1 MKVPGSATRELR
13 PLTPGLV
20 GDLVGAC
27 APCTFWQTVPRNGHS
42 GPHEPLELLA
52 EWVETVT
59 SDWGSPG
66 RVAYLDGQPVGHVLF
81 APARYVPRLAAFPTS
96 PSDLSTLMLV
106 TAVTTPEHSALRK
119 TLVQAAA
126 KDALTHRARSLE
138 AVGARPLAVSRHG
151 CVLDVAFLEKV
162 GFRIERDHPA
172 YPRLRIDLRTL
183 VTLRD
188 EVAEALSRA
197 LARMPAVRPAP
208 APHPNGTSHA
218 NVAEPSPE
226 RPLSR

>member
-1 MKVPGSATRELR
+1 MRELR
-13 PLTPGLV
+13 PLTPELV

-42 GPHEPLELLA
+42 GPHDPAELLS

-66 RVAYLDGQPVGHVLF
+66 RVAYVDGRPAGHVLL

-96 PSDLSTLMLV
+96 PSDPSTLMLV
-106 TAVTTPEHSALRK
+106 TAVTTPEQSGLRK

-126 KDALTHRARSLE
+126 KDALSHRARSLE
-138 AVGARPLAVSRHG
+138 AVGARPLAVSRHR

-162 GFRIERDHPA
+162 GFRVERDHPA

-197 LARMPAVRPAP
+197 LARVPSVRPAP

-218 NVAEPSPE
+218 TVAEPPAE